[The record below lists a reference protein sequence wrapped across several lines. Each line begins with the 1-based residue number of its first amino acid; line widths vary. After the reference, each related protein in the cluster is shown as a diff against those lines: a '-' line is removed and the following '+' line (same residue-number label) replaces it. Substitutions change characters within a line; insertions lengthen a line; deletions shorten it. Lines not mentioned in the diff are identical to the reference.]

1 MPRRNMPEPP
11 KRAPKMDQRRGLKKK
26 PCAFCQHHVDTVDYK
41 DLAQLR
47 KYISDRGKIRG
58 RKVSGNCQQ
67 HQRDVTDAIKTAREL
82 ALLPYTQRTVT
93 EKRGGRGGRDD
104 RRPRGDRDKEEA
116 TLADVIG
123 DEGAVVSQRE
133 ILDDASVVAADFEA
147 AAELVEAEA
156 VAEEVN

>member
-1 MPRRNMPEPP
+1 M
-11 KRAPKMDQRRGLKKK
+11 
-26 PCAFCQHHVDTVDYK
+26 CSS
-41 DLAQLR
+41 DL
-47 KYISDRGKIRG
+47 
-58 RKVSGNCQQ
+58 
-67 HQRDVTDAIKTAREL
+67 
-82 ALLPYTQRTVT
+82 RTVT

-133 ILDDASVVAADFEA
+133 VLDDASTVAAEFEA
-147 AAELVEAEA
+147 VAELVEAEA

>member
-1 MPRRNMPEPP
+1 MPRINNPKPP
-11 KRAPKMDQRRGLKKK
+11 KRAPKIDTRRGAKKK
-26 PCAFCQHHVDTVDYK
+26 PCSFCQHGVGTVDYK

-93 EKRGGRGGRDD
+93 ERRGGRGSRDD
-104 RRPRGDRDKEEA
+104 RGPRTPRPDRDGDSA
-116 TLADVIG
+116 TLADTDVM
-123 DEGAVVSQRE
+123 
-133 ILDDASVVAADFEA
+133 LDDASEA
-147 AAELVEAEA
+147 AEVFEEAGA
-156 VAEEVN
+156 TPYAEEVSE